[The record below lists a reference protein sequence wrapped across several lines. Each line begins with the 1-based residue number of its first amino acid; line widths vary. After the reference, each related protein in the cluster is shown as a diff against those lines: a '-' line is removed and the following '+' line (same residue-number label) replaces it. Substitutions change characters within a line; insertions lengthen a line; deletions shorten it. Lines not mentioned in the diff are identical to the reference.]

1 MNEILSNALGN
12 TRRLNQYK
20 KSNTE
25 SRNINGFI
33 EWFIRLEK
41 KKQEGL
47 LQWRQRYCENSAAS
61 KKEKSNAN
69 ILFFIFFIYANV
81 GVNQMKEYI

>member
-1 MNEILSNALGN
+1 MVMSPSVKERFIASFQHALFLLICFYVFMKAILSNALGN
-12 TRRLNQYK
+12 MRRLNQYK

-25 SRNINGFI
+25 SCNINGFI

-47 LQWRQRYCENSAAS
+47 
-61 KKEKSNAN
+61 
-69 ILFFIFFIYANV
+69 I
-81 GVNQMKEYI
+81 